1 MNLTPIRRLV
11 QRTKQYDPKTLGRDA
26 IVYIDISSIDR
37 QTKRIT
43 EPQSLA
49 VDGAPSRA
57 RKQVHADDV
66 LVATVRPNLN
76 SVALVPLEYHNE
88 IASTGFCV
96 LRANKDALDPL
107 YLFYFTQT
115 TPFVS
120 RLTQLSIGAGY
131 PAVSDDNILDTEIP
145 LPPLPEQ
152 QYIAAILAK
161 ADRLRRLRR
170 AARELGDTYL
180 RSVFL
185 EMFGDPVS
193 NPKGWEVKTLSG
205 LKTKLSYGTSTRCYT
220 EPKGLPVLRIPNV
233 LGKEISLEDLKYA
246 ELPEK
251 EVAKL
256 SLVQGDLLFVR
267 TNGNPDYV
275 GRCAIFDLDTQYLF
289 ASYLIRARLDLSKVN
304 PWFLATYLRTSAG
317 RQAMSPYIR
326 TTAGQSNIGMEGLG
340 QIPVPLP
347 PLPLQQ
353 QFTHVVHQFEHLRA
367 QQREAERQAEH
378 LFQTLLHRAFRGE
391 MTSDPKGL

>member
-11 QRTKQYDPKTLGRDA
+11 QKTKQCDPKTLGRDA

-49 VDGAPSRA
+49 VDEAPSRA

-66 LVATVRPNLN
+66 LVSTVRPNLN
-76 SVALVPLEYHNE
+76 SVAVVPLEYHNE

-96 LRANKDALDPL
+96 LRTNKDALDPL

-152 QYIAAILAK
+152 QRTAAILAK

-170 AARELGDTYL
+170 TAHELGDTYL
-180 RSVFL
+180 QAVFL
-185 EMFGDPVS
+185 EMFGDPAT
-193 NPKGWEVKTLSG
+193 NPRGWQRTTIGKVVGS
-205 LKTKLSYGTSTRCYT
+205 SQYGTSKKSNSEHRGYPILGMGNITYS
-220 EPKGLPVLRIPNV
+220 GRID
-233 LGKEISLEDLKYA
+233 LSSLSYV
-246 ELPEK
+246 ELPQE
-251 EVAKL
+251 EFEAL
-256 SLVQGDLLFVR
+256 RLVPGDIIFNR
-267 TNGNPDYV
+267 TNSTELV
-275 GRCAIFDLDTQYLF
+275 GKTAHWNHELDVVL
-289 ASYLIRARLDLSKVN
+289 ASYLVKLRLRDDVLPGYFAALLN
-304 PWFLATYLRTSAG
+304 
-317 RQAMSPYIR
+317 
-326 TTAGQSNIGMEGLG
+326 TTFYKKLFQDRCKKAVGQSNISPTLLKEFPML
-340 QIPVPLP
+340 IP

-353 QFTHVVHQFEHLRA
+353 QFADIKREFEQLRA

-378 LFQTLLHRAFRGE
+378 LFQALLHRAFRGE
-391 MTSDPKGL
+391 V